1 MKLNR
6 FGSSVLYVL
15 YALCSSDKFF
25 PKRQIHWQTSI
36 KQLFRIL
43 TSNAFDN
50 MRLFCA
56 IVLWMK
62 SFVFNH
68 IAIERIRWNTTM
80 KFPKNNRFLFVKK
93 PKHQSIS
100 VSIFNIFRPNCVFFI
115 FDLDCVKNNPFIRRN
130 LIFSIKCHHV
140 DRIDPTNACERAY
153 IPKNFHEWNR
163 GRFLGWKIDFY
174 ESNNLIITDSL
185 IHFEKIE
192 MKFRENWFSGEK
204 SYDANQFVSDWAEI
218 KFVRCFK

>member
-1 MKLNR
+1 MR
-6 FGSSVLYVL
+6 STTW
-15 YALCSSDKFF
+15 DFF
-25 PKRQIHWQTSI
+25 AP
-36 KQLFRIL
+36 
-43 TSNAFDN
+43 
-50 MRLFCA
+50 LFC
-56 IVLWMK
+56 
-62 SFVFNH
+62 
-68 IAIERIRWNTTM
+68 EWNLLFLTTSLSNGFDGIQQW
-80 KFPKNNRFLFVKK
+80 KFQKNNRFLLVKK

-140 DRIDPTNACERAY
+140 DRKDPTNACERAY

-174 ESNNLIITDSL
+174 ESNNEIITDSL